1 MKKHFDDFTHLYLIS
16 KTLRFELKPVG
27 KTLDHINAKGFID
40 GEKKDSDIQRAEDY
54 KKMKDIID
62 RYHKDYIE
70 RTLSVCSLPEDK
82 LREYAD
88 LYTRKGEDE
97 KAKEKIAKVL
107 EALRKHIAKTLT
119 SGKEYNRIFKKELI
133 QEDLPA
139 WKKLE
144 KGDLETIEKFKN
156 FTTYFSGFHEN
167 RKNMYSDEEQS
178 TAIAYRLVNDNLPK
192 FIDNAR
198 IYAEI
203 SAVDEI
209 RENIKTLSNEFGI
222 KDVDAMFNL
231 PYFNHVLTQRQI
243 MEYNAVIG
251 AKTGEKEHKKG
262 LNEYINQYNQQHKEA
277 RLPRLKPLFKQILS
291 DRESLSWLPAAFE
304 NDEQVLQAVRTF
316 YEDMATPTAE
326 GSAPVLERLKTLLG
340 SIGSYNPSGIF
351 VRNDAQISDISQRM
365 LGSWSALRAAI
376 AAELKGSNALKKKR
390 NESDEA
396 FDDRIFTL
404 VRKADSFSIR
414 YLNDCLALTASQDED
429 EDAKRLTCVEEYF
442 ATLGEEKKDGA
453 AIPDHFTRISD
464 AYSKAEALLAA
475 GTTIVKR
482 EEEGKE
488 NDVDL
493 IKNLLDAF
501 KDLLHFIKP
510 LLGNG
515 DESDKDERFYSDFLP
530 LWLALDRLTP
540 LYNMVRNYMTKKPY
554 SDKKVRLYFE
564 NAGNFLGG
572 WVDSKTEK
580 SDAGTQYGGYLFR
593 KKNAIGEYDYFLG
606 VSANIRLF
614 RRDNAVAASDD
625 RYERLDYYQV
635 KSQTI
640 FGSSYEG
647 KYQDDCTSLKECI
660 KQFLT
665 ALKAP
670 ATLLPHSEGKSESE
684 SVPAY
689 LKRLREAD
697 EQIYRKAL
705 EDDSCRAAYNV
716 LRDKVRTALS
726 TLTRVAEAV
735 ELSRRDDLS
744 LEELMDAIFKIPSKL
759 FRWFAISNEEMDK
772 ALSDENK
779 MLHLF
784 KITNKDLSYA
794 ETASKGLRKSRG
806 TENLHTMYFKALM
819 ENGGNGVLDL
829 GTGSVFYRERTDF
842 GYSDDVF
849 KHGHHYGELKDRFS
863 YPIISNRRYAYDK
876 FLFHLSF
883 VINHSAPNYKAKD
896 HNNAVRELL
905 KEGGVEHIIGIDRG
919 ERHLLYL
926 VVIDR
931 HGRIVEQRSLN
942 EIVNEYAGNTY
953 RTNYHDLLDKREGD
967 REEARRSWKTIEN
980 IKELKEGYLSQVVHQ
995 IAGLMVKYHAIV
1007 VLEDLNMGFMRGR
1020 QKVEKQVYQ
1029 KFEKMLIDKLN
1040 YLVDKHAAPT
1050 AAGGLLNAYQLTSC
1064 FTSFREL
1071 GKQSG
1076 FLFYIPAWNTSKID
1090 PATGFVNLLDTRYT
1104 NVSDS
1109 KTFFGKFDD
1118 IRYNAARGWF
1128 EFDIDYDKFGKKAE
1142 GTRTH
1147 WTICTHGER
1156 IDTVRDKET
1165 AVWKSETKDLTA
1177 AFKALFAEH
1186 GIDISKDLKK
1196 QIAGQEDKKFFEPL
1210 LHLLKLTL
1218 QMRNSLPGTETDY
1231 LVSPVADADGRFFDS
1246 RLADASMP
1254 ANADAN
1260 GAYNIAR
1267 KGLMIVSQLT
1277 ETPDVEKVKFDLSN
1291 KRWLQ
1296 FAQDKPYEND

>member
-1 MKKHFDDFTHLYLIS
+1 MKKHFDDFTHLYPIS

-97 KAKEKIAKVL
+97 KAKEKIAKVQ

-119 SGKEYNRIFKKELI
+119 SGKEYNNMFKKELI
-133 QEDLPA
+133 KEALPE
-139 WKKLE
+139 WKGLE
-144 KGDLETIEKFKN
+144 KGELEIVKSFKDFN
-156 FTTYFSGFHEN
+156 TYFIGFFEN

-178 TAIAYRLVNDNLPK
+178 TAIAYRLVHDNLPK

-203 SAVDEI
+203 SSVDEI
-209 RENIKTLSNEFGI
+209 REDIQTLSNEFGI

-262 LNEYINQYNQQHKEA
+262 LNEYINLYNQQHKEA

-304 NDEQVLQAVRTF
+304 NDEQVLLAVRTF
-316 YEDMATPTAE
+316 YEDITTPTAE
-326 GSAPVLERLKTLLG
+326 ESAPVLERLKTLLG
-340 SIGSYNPSGIF
+340 SIGGYNPGGIF
-351 VRNDAQISDISQRM
+351 VRNDAQISDISLRM
-365 LGSWSALRAAI
+365 LGSWSALRTAI

-404 VRKADSFSIR
+404 IRKADSFSIR
-414 YLNDCLALTASQDED
+414 YLNDCLALAAPQDED

-442 ATLGEEKKDGA
+442 STLGEEKKDGA

-464 AYSKAEALLAA
+464 AYSKAETLLAA

-515 DESDKDERFYSDFLP
+515 DESDKDERFYSELLP
-530 LWLALDRLTP
+530 LWQALDRLTP

-554 SDKKVRLYFE
+554 SLDKIKL
-564 NAGNFLGG
+564 NF
-572 WVDSKTEK
+572 
-580 SDAGTQYGGYLFR
+580 
-593 KKNAIGEYDYFLG
+593 KNADLLKGWDKNKETSNACIILRKDGKYFL
-606 VSANIRLF
+606 
-614 RRDNAVAASDD
+614 AVMDKEKRTLLGKDMPADGKC
-625 RYERLDYYQV
+625 YERMHY
-635 KSQTI
+635 
-640 FGSSYEG
+640 
-647 KYQDDCTSLKECI
+647 KY
-660 KQFLT
+660 
-665 ALKAP
+665 
-670 ATLLPHSEGKSESE
+670 LPT
-684 SVPAY
+684 P
-689 LKRLREAD
+689 
-697 EQIYRKAL
+697 
-705 EDDSCRAAYNV
+705 
-716 LRDKVRTALS
+716 
-726 TLTRVAEAV
+726 
-735 ELSRRDDLS
+735 
-744 LEELMDAIFKIPSKL
+744 
-759 FRWFAISNEEMDK
+759 
-772 ALSDENK
+772 NK
-779 MLHLF
+779 MLPKVFFSKKGKEEFHPSKQLLEKYEKGTHKKGETFSLADCHALIDFFKASIAAHKDWSQFGFQFSDTDTYEDISGFYGEVARQGYKVTFNRVSVAHIDRLVNEGKLYLF
-784 KITNKDLSYA
+784 QIYNKDFS
-794 ETASKGLRKSRG
+794 EHSKGTPNMHTLYWKAVFS
-806 TENLHTMYFKALM
+806 EQNLADVVYKL
-819 ENGGNGVLDL
+819 NGEAEM
-829 GTGSVFYRERTDF
+829 FYRKQSLAARPTHPANVPVKNKNEQNIKKESLFAYDM
-842 GYSDDVF
+842 V
-849 KHGHHYGELKDRFS
+849 KDRRFTT
-863 YPIISNRRYAYDK
+863 DK
-876 FLFHLSF
+876 FFLHVPITMNFKSSGAVNL
-883 VINHSAPNYKAKD
+883 NTL
-896 HNNAVRELL
+896 VREYLRTADDT
-905 KEGGVEHIIGIDRG
+905 HIIGIDRG

-1040 YLVDKHAAPT
+1040 YLVDKHANPS

-1076 FLFYIPAWNTSKID
+1076 FLFYIPAWNTSKVD